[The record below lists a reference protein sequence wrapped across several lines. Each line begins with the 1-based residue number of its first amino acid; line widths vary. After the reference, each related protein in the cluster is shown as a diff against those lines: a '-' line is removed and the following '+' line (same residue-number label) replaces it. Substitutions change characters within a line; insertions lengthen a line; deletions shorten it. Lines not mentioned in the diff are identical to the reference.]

1 MRSLST
7 GIKEFHMQ
15 TISVNSANND
25 NGAAST
31 AVIMAAGG
39 TGSTFQVFRPKTA
52 AAKAAEAKPVVI
64 TSKSVKAALEA
75 ADALL
80 ADYTKLK
87 VEVLDRS
94 DRALWEMLEKTYGFS
109 SQIESSTTKRET
121 RNELIKQIQLR
132 DKQGMASNSSTEAV
146 VVRYVFADQSRQSR
160 NNYTVAM
167 EKARSLGIAVDKF
180 ADFLTEHGGVGK
192 VVEKIFDY
200 EEDEQ
205 AVAQEL
211 ADSIKAEKT
220 ARTKL
225 VGRLYSAMAHSV
237 DSPISY
243 SGLVSN
249 WVPEKPE
256 SKAKTDGTEKVDP
269 KYETGNFVFFVTV
282 KNPETGKFHVVQ
294 GNVFD
299 QAYEQQ
305 LLASIAE
312 RMDVTTDELST
323 TVQGL
328 ERSIGFGHM
337 AAQEQE
343 AVAV

>member
-15 TISVNSANND
+15 TITVNSVNNA

-31 AVIMAAGG
+31 AAIMAAGG
-39 TGSTFQVFRPKTA
+39 AGNTFHVFRPKTA
-52 AAKAAEAKPVVI
+52 AAKAAQAKPVVI

-109 SQIESSTTKRET
+109 SQIDSSTTKREART
-121 RNELIKQIQLR
+121 ELIKKIQQR
-132 DKQGMASNSSTEAV
+132 DQQTMASNSSTEAV

-180 ADFLTEHGGVGK
+180 ADFLSEHGGVGK
-192 VVEKIFDY
+192 VVEKVFDY

-243 SGLVSN
+243 LGLVSN

-269 KYETGNFVFFVTV
+269 KFETGNFVFFVTV

-312 RMDVTTDELST
+312 RMDATTDELSAE
-323 TVQGL
+323 VQGL

-343 AVAV
+343 VVAA